1 MKKNPVFISAFCSLL
16 FWYSAWAAPLFE
28 NGKTQWKIQVPA
40 APDPVEE
47 YAAEELRDAL
57 GKMSGAVFPII
68 KSDAEARENTIVI
81 GTPATSAAVR
91 EISSR
96 LRFNSSEIESLN
108 VITWHGRLYLVGNVV
123 RGSLYA
129 VYCFL
134 NRELGVRWLWP
145 GKEGEFI
152 PRKNRYNLPVLFYAY
167 TPPFRYRSMLNT
179 LGNQDAEIWAARNF
193 MNASSVN
200 LKVRSKAGFH
210 RIYGN
215 HMIGLT
221 KQDRLLHPDYCGLRQ
236 GERTG
241 PAGCWSNPG
250 FLKLMTE
257 RVSEIIEKYQ
267 LEIINP
273 YPADVTGRCE
283 CRKCVENKD
292 LSSRWYLFYQKL
304 RDELHKK
311 YPRLRF
317 AGLAYQEY
325 RRPPLKFPPGLEF
338 VEYAQYNR
346 CYVHTLD
353 DPACGINAKSIRELR
368 QWCRLSPMG
377 IYGYAF
383 VLFHPAAYTPFWD
396 MLANAVKTYR
406 DMNLLH
412 IKTEF
417 PVSGP
422 KTARSE
428 RIQER
433 QRLPYYMYA
442 QLVWNPDVNIKELV
456 SDFCATVYGPA
467 AQPMTEYHLAMAKAW
482 NLQKAH
488 YSYFL
493 HKPDGASLHF
503 INPELIKTAKQ
514 KFSEAKTILERL
526 SGDDSGKTRRLSDLE
541 IDIAAFRQWEKLY
554 QITHEKA
561 VTVSLP
567 QTDSFSKAPV
577 FEMNSRNQMHQK
589 TELRIYYTR
598 DALHLQITCAEK
610 DMQNLRKGTAG
621 HDSSAV
627 FNGDHI
633 EIFLDCQQGYLHFA
647 FTPAGGTYDAFGHDT
662 SYNPSWKPVI
672 HMKKDCWIA
681 EVSLPFKE
689 LGAVPVSGDQWQLIV
704 NRNSRPEACGFPLPA
719 YHDISAGAILGE
731 TGTRKN
737 IAPISRKDTITIP
750 VGKQARE
757 AYLLLFGINNPAQVR
772 FAQPSRPLRLDDMEN
787 FHIEAVYADGTSTK
801 AFPYSVENR
810 AFYISG
816 RTAGVYA
823 APLDPDRE
831 LKEITL
837 HFPSYGI
844 DFYLAALTLGTN
856 GRLLDFVRSV
866 SPTPE
871 LAPVFPGAQAAGI
884 SLSNHLLK
892 IGKYDIDLKNGL
904 SVKTIPGGKIH
915 PSSGL
920 LLRVNGDFFTGR
932 CFSVAKA
939 RIEKGAAEI
948 LLQGNVDGIRDL
960 SVMLHI
966 RPGKNGDLIWS
977 GQLQNNGTK
986 PITVSGASGFIR
998 DLKIGNTDQ
1007 DMIFFPRSRAEIS
1020 GRNATY
1026 RAAYGMEF
1034 LHMFFDF
1041 FNPQEKRG
1049 LMILCDNRD
1058 HAKNEYHAAKRDT
1071 GLSGYVWLQ
1080 KEFADLAPGQVRSLP
1095 EIRWQPHDGDWHS
1108 ALLVYRRFLD
1118 GFYKPVKAQNKDY
1131 FLKTMVNTC
1140 YHTTHTLSWS
1150 FFRVP
1155 PILSKDKSIYHID
1168 ELLDFE
1174 KRHLGRTPDFV
1185 HLWWSYSD
1193 DKKRFQYGNWSSEP
1207 FYRQAGGLRK
1217 FREAIRYFQDVK
1229 HIPVSLYT
1237 ISDRYIN
1244 ADMPSDFP
1252 IRKSALTYQNGSP
1265 VANETETYTCL
1276 NDDSWVD
1283 YAVSDLKRLMQE
1295 TGARILYS
1303 DVLSSFN
1310 ATRCYNPSHGHEI
1323 PSNSIK
1329 GDIKFISR
1337 LRAAL
1342 PDDVAFW
1349 TEYGLPDS
1357 ASVYSDGFISYY
1369 FMELNEHYAPVY
1381 DVDDRRNEREF
1392 AAPFAAVRYLLP
1404 HYKLFALPTGIEAGN
1419 KPSQVDS
1426 IFFNGEVFHEVTWFL
1441 HESNVRKRINRA
1453 LAIKDQYKDCFLTA
1467 DPEPRVQTLMGGIY
1481 ANRFPGKSRTVWT
1494 LLNAAPVTRSG
1505 TMLTVPHMEGAV
1517 YRDLWNG
1524 RVLKPEIKDGMALL
1538 SLTLPPQGV
1547 GAVSRENR

>member
-1 MKKNPVFISAFCSLL
+1 MRKSVLSADRRKVKEMTVKTRMKSLFPQRYGIWNLFLKLAVCCNICGYAADENTSGLVGRSEVAVEHGKSAPNGYVFFTSSPENFTGIVNYAISNEGCIGIRGKVKDGNFASWEMRPEIKLPPGGPYQASVSVRHSGFPPGDYIGIEIFSFDAAGKPTLL
-16 FWYSAWAAPLFE
+16 AHILHRNKIVGEWHTIAGEFKVPEGSEKLRIRLDLTCGGEVYFRNLRIGNRTE
-28 NGKTQWKIQVPA
+28 GKTAADFSEKPVSWFSGWKPSTELVASSMMPSVIRMTDGSQIQAKEPYSVKESGGMVAFTVNGEAGEVRAMTWKKVLDPPRFMGNLQYYTIKYRGKGIQRVA
-40 APDPVEE
+40 PVEGVVQLKGTD
-47 YAAEELRDAL
+47 AAGKTLTYDFLNSATVFDDGEFHTITGMMPKGMTVAELQVNLKTSHSLARLEIADISFSATL
-57 GKMSGAVFPII
+57 PLTSAREPVSCEGYEFIPVGKMFNAGL
-68 KSDAEARENTIVI
+68 AEVYRE
-81 GTPATSAAVR
+81 GLKKYGFLQEALPDFSTSKLIWAGIPFQV
-91 EISSR
+91 
-96 LRFNSSEIESLN
+96 
-108 VITWHGRLYLVGNVV
+108 
-123 RGSLYA
+123 
-129 VYCFL
+129 
-134 NRELGVRWLWP
+134 
-145 GKEGEFI
+145 GKEG
-152 PRKNRYNLPVLFYAY
+152 KNLVK
-167 TPPFRYRSMLNT
+167 PPF
-179 LGNQDAEIWAARNF
+179 
-193 MNASSVN
+193 
-200 LKVRSKAGFH
+200 
-210 RIYGN
+210 
-215 HMIGLT
+215 
-221 KQDRLLHPDYCGLRQ
+221 
-236 GERTG
+236 
-241 PAGCWSNPG
+241 
-250 FLKLMTE
+250 
-257 RVSEIIEKYQ
+257 
-267 LEIINP
+267 
-273 YPADVTGRCE
+273 
-283 CRKCVENKD
+283 
-292 LSSRWYLFYQKL
+292 
-304 RDELHKK
+304 
-311 YPRLRF
+311 
-317 AGLAYQEY
+317 
-325 RRPPLKFPPGLEF
+325 
-338 VEYAQYNR
+338 
-346 CYVHTLD
+346 
-353 DPACGINAKSIRELR
+353 
-368 QWCRLSPMG
+368 
-377 IYGYAF
+377 
-383 VLFHPAAYTPFWD
+383 
-396 MLANAVKTYR
+396 
-406 DMNLLH
+406 
-412 IKTEF
+412 
-417 PVSGP
+417 
-422 KTARSE
+422 
-428 RIQER
+428 
-433 QRLPYYMYA
+433 
-442 QLVWNPDVNIKELV
+442 
-456 SDFCATVYGPA
+456 
-467 AQPMTEYHLAMAKAW
+467 
-482 NLQKAH
+482 
-488 YSYFL
+488 
-493 HKPDGASLHF
+493 
-503 INPELIKTAKQ
+503 
-514 KFSEAKTILERL
+514 
-526 SGDDSGKTRRLSDLE
+526 DDS
-541 IDIAAFRQWEKLY
+541 A
-554 QITHEKA
+554 
-561 VTVSLP
+561 
-567 QTDSFSKAPV
+567 
-577 FEMNSRNQMHQK
+577 NQEQ
-589 TELRIYYTR
+589 
-598 DALHLQITCAEK
+598 
-610 DMQNLRKGTAG
+610 
-621 HDSSAV
+621 
-627 FNGDHI
+627 F
-633 EIFLDCQQGYLHFA
+633 
-647 FTPAGGTYDAFGHDT
+647 
-662 SYNPSWKPVI
+662 
-672 HMKKDCWIA
+672 
-681 EVSLPFKE
+681 PF
-689 LGAVPVSGDQWQLIV
+689 
-704 NRNSRPEACGFPLPA
+704 
-719 YHDISAGAILGE
+719 LGE

-757 AYLLLFGINNPAQVR
+757 AYLLLFGINNPAQIR

-1505 TMLTVPHMEGAV
+1505 TMLAVPHMEGAV

>member
-719 YHDISAGAILGE
+719 YHDISAGAILYFSGKSDAE
-731 TGTRKN
+731 RTMIWVNGSGNVPNQTVSLLKNHWNYQFFKYEDHEKIDFSKAKMILLSMRWADRNRLPLSFYREKLLPALMNGAVLVITSYGAPDLPRWFDNPALKISAELYKLSPRRRTSSISKSDFTRKPDDIREFLWKTYTPPGVFN
-737 IAPISRKDTITIP
+737 ADASQWEFLASQKLLDGRELPYLIARPW
-750 VGKQARE
+750 GKG
-757 AYLLLFGINNPAQVR
+757 LLVVSLLFTPVEILNN
-772 FAQPSRPLRLDDMEN
+772 
-787 FHIEAVYADGTSTK
+787 
-801 AFPYSVENR
+801 
-810 AFYISG
+810 
-816 RTAGVYA
+816 
-823 APLDPDRE
+823 
-831 LKEITL
+831 
-837 HFPSYGI
+837 
-844 DFYLAALTLGTN
+844 
-856 GRLLDFVRSV
+856 LL
-866 SPTPE
+866 E
-871 LAPVFPGAQAAGI
+871 Y
-884 SLSNHLLK
+884 N
-892 IGKYDIDLKNGL
+892 
-904 SVKTIPGGKIH
+904 KTI
-915 PSSGL
+915 
-920 LLRVNGDFFTGR
+920 
-932 CFSVAKA
+932 
-939 RIEKGAAEI
+939 
-948 LLQGNVDGIRDL
+948 
-960 SVMLHI
+960 
-966 RPGKNGDLIWS
+966 
-977 GQLQNNGTK
+977 
-986 PITVSGASGFIR
+986 
-998 DLKIGNTDQ
+998 
-1007 DMIFFPRSRAEIS
+1007 
-1020 GRNATY
+1020 
-1026 RAAYGMEF
+1026 
-1034 LHMFFDF
+1034 
-1041 FNPQEKRG
+1041 KR
-1049 LMILCDNRD
+1049 
-1058 HAKNEYHAAKRDT
+1058 
-1071 GLSGYVWLQ
+1071 
-1080 KEFADLAPGQVRSLP
+1080 
-1095 EIRWQPHDGDWHS
+1095 
-1108 ALLVYRRFLD
+1108 
-1118 GFYKPVKAQNKDY
+1118 
-1131 FLKTMVNTC
+1131 
-1140 YHTTHTLSWS
+1140 
-1150 FFRVP
+1150 
-1155 PILSKDKSIYHID
+1155 
-1168 ELLDFE
+1168 
-1174 KRHLGRTPDFV
+1174 
-1185 HLWWSYSD
+1185 
-1193 DKKRFQYGNWSSEP
+1193 
-1207 FYRQAGGLRK
+1207 
-1217 FREAIRYFQDVK
+1217 
-1229 HIPVSLYT
+1229 
-1237 ISDRYIN
+1237 
-1244 ADMPSDFP
+1244 
-1252 IRKSALTYQNGSP
+1252 
-1265 VANETETYTCL
+1265 
-1276 NDDSWVD
+1276 
-1283 YAVSDLKRLMQE
+1283 
-1295 TGARILYS
+1295 
-1303 DVLSSFN
+1303 
-1310 ATRCYNPSHGHEI
+1310 
-1323 PSNSIK
+1323 
-1329 GDIKFISR
+1329 
-1337 LRAAL
+1337 
-1342 PDDVAFW
+1342 
-1349 TEYGLPDS
+1349 
-1357 ASVYSDGFISYY
+1357 
-1369 FMELNEHYAPVY
+1369 
-1381 DVDDRRNEREF
+1381 
-1392 AAPFAAVRYLLP
+1392 
-1404 HYKLFALPTGIEAGN
+1404 
-1419 KPSQVDS
+1419 
-1426 IFFNGEVFHEVTWFL
+1426 
-1441 HESNVRKRINRA
+1441 
-1453 LAIKDQYKDCFLTA
+1453 
-1467 DPEPRVQTLMGGIY
+1467 
-1481 ANRFPGKSRTVWT
+1481 
-1494 LLNAAPVTRSG
+1494 
-1505 TMLTVPHMEGAV
+1505 
-1517 YRDLWNG
+1517 
-1524 RVLKPEIKDGMALL
+1524 
-1538 SLTLPPQGV
+1538 
-1547 GAVSRENR
+1547 